1 MLQIFLYTYRLLVF
15 LVKVD
20 DSGKAELIY
29 ESNGL
34 QLINIVDKTLVV
46 QDSNTIYTM
55 SLNGK
60 KVKKLYTMDMTG
72 EIIFEV
78 VVASLPRIEAVTV
91 DETKCAFVVF
101 KNVKK
106 D

>member
-1 MLQIFLYTYRLLVF
+1 M
-15 LVKVD
+15 
-20 DSGKAELIY
+20 IY

-78 VVASLPRIEAVTV
+78 VGDKVLILARGMGDSSITYEMISLDGKRQLLDTNDISDGIGFEI
-91 DETKCAFVVF
+91 
-101 KNVKK
+101 
-106 D
+106 